1 MKPKLNRRLLIVG
14 ILVSLFIGW
23 IWWGNT
29 AIQVNQVNIS
39 SKKIVAALEGFRVVQ
54 VSDLHNAEFGINQT
68 TLVNAVNQ
76 ASPDVIAITGDLIDS
91 GHTNVSAAMEFIN
104 AAVKIAPVY
113 FVTGN
118 HEAWSRQ
125 YPELKRQMILA
136 GVLIMDDEKRVVNY
150 NGAVINFL
158 GLNDPDFIPEDA
170 DYERAAR
177 IDTVLKDLTSLN
189 NNEFTILLSHRPE
202 LFDVYVEHKID
213 LVLSGHAHGGQFRL
227 PLIGGL
233 VAPDQGLFPKYS
245 AGLYRGDLTQMVV
258 SRGLGNSIIPLR
270 VNNRPDLVI
279 ITLTNQ

>member
-91 GHTNVSAAMEFIN
+91 GHTDVSAAMEFIN

-245 AGLYRGDLTQMVV
+245 AGLYRRDLTQMVV